1 MTFSTTKFALIFTLI
16 VSITLL
22 SQLKST
28 NKAKKPLSS
37 EFKPSKYLKY
47 SVETIFKTFDDK
59 ENRTHQ
65 DTEYC
70 HVYEANS
77 TDYCSYV
84 QENDECN
91 KYLKLNFC
99 VLESVYLKPLFYI
112 IMVKSFMIIILLG
125 FYHLSFLLPPWRH
138 NRTLFCSSFGDHVKI
153 FETFSKCCR
162 SHIISFG

>member
-1 MTFSTTKFALIFTLI
+1 MSFSTTKFALIFTLI

-22 SQLKST
+22 SQLKSI
-28 NKAKKPLSS
+28 NKTKKSLSS
-37 EFKPSKYLKY
+37 QFKPSKYLKY
-47 SVETIFKTFDDK
+47 SVETIFKTFEDK

-112 IMVKSFMIIILLG
+112 IMVKYFMVFIL
-125 FYHLSFLLPPWRH
+125 FRFLSFIFSFTSLETPQNFILFLLWRPCQ
-138 NRTLFCSSFGDHVKI
+138 NI
-153 FETFSKCCR
+153 
-162 SHIISFG
+162 